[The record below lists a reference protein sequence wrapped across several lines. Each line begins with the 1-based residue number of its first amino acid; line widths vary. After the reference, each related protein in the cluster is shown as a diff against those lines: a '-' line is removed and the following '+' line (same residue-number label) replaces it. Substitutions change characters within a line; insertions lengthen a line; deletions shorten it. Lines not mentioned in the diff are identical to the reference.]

1 MWEDM
6 MKRVVVGLIA
16 MLALLVP
23 AAAQDYPSKPVKI
36 LVAFPVGGLLDTVS
50 RLVGEKLAAK
60 LGQQFLVEARP
71 GAGGTIATQAV
82 ARAEPDGYTLMM
94 INDNHAINPSVF
106 KSIPYDSL
114 KDFAFIG
121 LVGNAPMVL
130 SVNAKVPARSV
141 KEFVELAKAKP
152 GGVTYASVGPGSASH
167 LAGELL
173 AGKTGVK
180 MLHVPYKGGAP
191 ALTDLVAGHVNAM
204 FLTAVIGMQ
213 QMKAGALAAL
223 AIAAPQRFEMLPE
236 VVTMAEAGVP
246 LEAAYWFGLVAPAGT
261 PPAVIAKLE
270 AALIEVLAMPDLRKR
285 MTEMGAVVTPLGG
298 KAFADYIRSEMAK
311 WSGVIT
317 ENKISFQ

>member
-1 MWEDM
+1 M

-23 AAAQDYPSKPVKI
+23 ASAQDYPSKPVKI

-106 KSIPYDSL
+106 KSIPYDSF

-121 LVGNAPMVL
+121 MVGNAPMVL
-130 SVNAKVPARSV
+130 SVNAQVPARSV
-141 KEFVELAKAKP
+141 KEFVDLAKAKP

-167 LAGELL
+167 LAGELF

-191 ALTDLVAGHVNAM
+191 ALTDLVAGHVNSM

-213 QMKAGALAAL
+213 QMKAGKLAPL
-223 AIAAPQRFEMLPE
+223 AIAAPQRFEMLPD
-236 VVTMAEAGVP
+236 VMTMAEAGVP

-270 AALIEVLAMPDLRKR
+270 AALIEVLALPDLRKR

-298 KAFADYIRSEMAK
+298 KEFAEYIRSEMAK

>member
-1 MWEDM
+1 
-6 MKRVVVGLIA
+6 MKRVVIGFIA
-16 MLALLVP
+16 MLALLAP

-36 LVAFPVGGLLDTVS
+36 IVAFPVGGLLDTVS
-50 RLVGEKLAAK
+50 RVVGEKLSAK

-106 KSIPYDSL
+106 KSIPYDSF

-141 KEFVELAKAKP
+141 KELVELAKAKP

-167 LAGELL
+167 LAGELF

-191 ALTDLVAGHVNAM
+191 AITDLVAGHVNAM
-204 FLTAVIGMQ
+204 FLTAVVGMQ
-213 QMKAGALAAL
+213 QMKAGTLAPL

-236 VVTMAEAGVP
+236 VMTMAEAGVP

-270 AALIEVLAMPDLRKR
+270 AALAEVLAMPDLRKR

-298 KAFADYIRSEMAK
+298 KAFADYIRAEMAK
-311 WSGVIT
+311 WSDVIT

>member
-1 MWEDM
+1 

-23 AAAQDYPSKPVKI
+23 ATAQDYPSKPVKI
-36 LVAFPVGGLLDTVS
+36 IVAFPVGGLLDTVS

-106 KSIPYDSL
+106 KSIPYDSF

-130 SVNAKVPARSV
+130 SVNAHVPARSV

-152 GGVTYASVGPGSASH
+152 GSVTYASVGPGSASH

-191 ALTDLVAGHVNAM
+191 SITDLVAGHVNAM

-213 QMKAGALAAL
+213 QMKAGKLTPL
-223 AIAAPQRFEMLPE
+223 AIAAPARFEMLPD
-236 VVTMAEAGVP
+236 VMTMAEAGVP

-298 KAFADYIRSEMAK
+298 KEFAEYIRSEMAK

-317 ENKISFQ
+317 QNKISFQ